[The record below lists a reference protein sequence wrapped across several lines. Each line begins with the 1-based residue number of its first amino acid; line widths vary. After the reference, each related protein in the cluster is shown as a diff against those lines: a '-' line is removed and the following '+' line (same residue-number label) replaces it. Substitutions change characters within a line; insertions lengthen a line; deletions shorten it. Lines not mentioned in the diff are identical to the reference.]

1 MCTSSRHIIRAAL
14 LALLTLGAAATAAAQ
29 GAPAGAAEPD
39 TASITPAM
47 IDAGRAVFRGK
58 GTCFAC
64 HGMQLEGSQVAPTL
78 KAHAWKDAKN
88 GDLKAIFGVITH
100 GVPSTVMVAFPGGI
114 TKADAANVS
123 SYIWSVGHGRAKP

>member
-1 MCTSSRHIIRAAL
+1 MHASIKRSLSAL
-14 LALLTLGAAATAAAQ
+14 AVVILALCAAASSAAAQ
-29 GAPAGAAEPD
+29 GATEPD
-39 TASITPAM
+39 SAKITPAM
-47 IDAGRAVFRGK
+47 IDAGRAIFHGK

-64 HGMQLEGSQVAPTL
+64 HGMQLEGTQVAPTL

-114 TKADAANVS
+114 SKADAVNVA